1 MREKITTLPNSPPA
15 IDNASLQ
22 EVLLRIQNIQ
32 LAVLFGSVAK
42 ETANSDSD
50 LDIAVL
56 ADHKLSSDEKIQLIQ
71 GLAERIGR
79 PVDLIDLFDPPQPL
93 LGQIIKSG
101 RKIFGTDEAFAK
113 LAYRNMVDQADFMPL
128 RSRALLERRDAWINK

>member
-1 MREKITTLPNSPPA
+1 M
-15 IDNASLQ
+15 
-22 EVLLRIQNIQ
+22 
-32 LAVLFGSVAK
+32 AK

-71 GLAERIGR
+71 GLAEKIGR
-79 PVDLIDLFDPPQPL
+79 PIDLIDLFDPPQPL

-101 RKIFGTDEAFAK
+101 RKIFGTDESFAK

>member
-1 MREKITTLPNSPPA
+1 MTTSQNSPPA

-22 EVLLRIQNIQ
+22 EVLLQIQNVQ

-71 GLAERIGR
+71 GLAEKIGR
-79 PVDLIDLFDPPQPL
+79 PVDLVDLFDPPQPL
-93 LGQIIKSG
+93 LGQIVKTG
-101 RKIFGTDEAFAK
+101 RKIFGTDAAFAK
-113 LAYRNMVDQADFMPL
+113 LAYRNVVDQADFMPL
-128 RSRALLERRDAWINK
+128 RSRALLERRNAWINKS

>member
-1 MREKITTLPNSPPA
+1 MTTLPNSPPA
-15 IDNASLQ
+15 IVNASLQ

-71 GLAERIGR
+71 GLAEKIGR
-79 PVDLIDLFDPPQPL
+79 PIDLIDLFDPPQPL
-93 LGQIIKSG
+93 LGQIIKTG

>member
-1 MREKITTLPNSPPA
+1 MTTSPNSPPA

-22 EVLLRIQNIQ
+22 EVLLQIQNVQ

-71 GLAERIGR
+71 GLAEKIGR
-79 PVDLIDLFDPPQPL
+79 PVDLIDLLIRRNPYSGKL
-93 LGQIIKSG
+93 SNLGA
-101 RKIFGTDEAFAK
+101 R
-113 LAYRNMVDQADFMPL
+113 Y
-128 RSRALLERRDAWINK
+128 LERMNHLQNWLIAIWWIKLTLCPYAPAHCWKEETHG

>member
-1 MREKITTLPNSPPA
+1 MTTLPNSPPA

-71 GLAERIGR
+71 GLAEKIGR

-93 LGQIIKSG
+93 LGQIIKTG

>member
-1 MREKITTLPNSPPA
+1 MTTLPNSPPA
-15 IDNASLQ
+15 IVNASLQ

-71 GLAERIGR
+71 GLAEKIGR
-79 PVDLIDLFDPPQPL
+79 PIDLIDLFDPPQPL

-113 LAYRNMVDQADFMPL
+113 LAYRNMVDKADFMPL

>member
-1 MREKITTLPNSPPA
+1 MTTLPNSPPA
-15 IDNASLQ
+15 IVNASLQ

-71 GLAERIGR
+71 GLAEKIGR
-79 PVDLIDLFDPPQPL
+79 PIDLIDLFDPPQPL

>member
-1 MREKITTLPNSPPA
+1 MTTLPNSPPA

-71 GLAERIGR
+71 GLAEKIGR

-101 RKIFGTDEAFAK
+101 RKIFGTDESFAK
-113 LAYRNMVDQADFMPL
+113 LAYRNVVDQADFMPL

>member
-1 MREKITTLPNSPPA
+1 MTTSPNSPPA

-22 EVLLRIQNIQ
+22 EVLLQIQNVQ

-71 GLAERIGR
+71 GLAEKIGR

-93 LGQIIKSG
+93 LGQIIKTG

>member
-1 MREKITTLPNSPPA
+1 MITSPNSPPA

-22 EVLLRIQNIQ
+22 EVLLQIQNVQ
-32 LAVLFGSVAK
+32 LAILFGSVAK

-71 GLAERIGR
+71 GLAEKIGR
-79 PVDLIDLFDPPQPL
+79 PIDLIDLFDPPQPL

>member
-1 MREKITTLPNSPPA
+1 MITSPNSPPV
-15 IDNASLQ
+15 IDNVSLQ

-93 LGQIIKSG
+93 LGQIIKTG